1 MTLLTIK
8 DEQPSSILHELARN
22 IKNATTS
29 KQAAARYNEILQ
41 RITTNPRDTRY
52 QCPIDGSTALHW
64 IVVVHHN
71 QNITSPPLAI
81 VQAAI
86 DAYPVSLTIKDSN
99 GSSPCDLAT
108 FNGAKIVRKNKAQY
122 DNMVSLLEERKKEL
136 VRGAL
141 DNLFVVRDNVES
153 LESKFVQLKR
163 EHSTLSSQID
173 YVMETCSIFQK
184 ENIELKNMMKN
195 IVQVNDQARKATAD
209 ERKKLMTELN
219 QENNT
224 EIISGLVT
232 DVGALREEV
241 RDLQFNLDE
250 RDQQDE
256 PTTLDS
262 SISSSVDTSTRRKNN
277 PKVAVSPEEFS
288 CACLE
293 TTQMIKDISYQVK
306 GIDART
312 CNLEE
317 ERDDAD
323 IQRRE
328 LFDKVDSVTNRQDT
342 IEEIVENNERNLD
355 NCQRQAKHEL
365 NMLQKEVEAAMAHKQ
380 GLKRTVE
387 YLKAERLI
395 LLRGSNNE
403 AETKRD
409 NQGFHIAPLSTNG
422 EKSYKGFEVEMLHDK
437 VELLERLLEQT
448 QTDMDGIKTQQ
459 ELSVRHTGE
468 NGYSRTEISNT
479 TQQQE
484 IDDATQEK
492 EQNCLH
498 ELENRN
504 RAIQQEISYL
514 RAERLVLMNYR
525 HGSEIQRKRDWNAL
539 HTMQRSVDELQDSFV
554 ELKPRLKEKT
564 SRKAKTDDKIDIPKS
579 EIAAGTEETREAV
592 AISSSVSSESR
603 ATRDLMAIYPTESS
617 ESLATQ
623 ETRNSVRSTVPLPI
637 AINQD
642 KKVIIAS
649 LESPFA
655 FGVDDAINSF
665 IYSDASDHD
674 NEYSQSRIAT
684 SQFTGEGE
692 YDFSFN
698 QQDDK
703 EISRKMS
710 MYKKNRERST
720 KLQMIKSKR
729 TSQFTGEGK
738 YNFSF
743 NPQDDKEI
751 SKKMSM
757 YKKNGKRSTK
767 LQKMKSKRKEILQ
780 QHGEKAFPLLRH
792 YLKRSYNSNR
802 QQDEAL
808 LMSGDESTNSWE
820 ENEVLLMPGDKSQ

>member
-1 MTLLTIK
+1 MK
-8 DEQPSSILHELARN
+8 
-22 IKNATTS
+22 K
-29 KQAAARYNEILQ
+29 
-41 RITTNPRDTRY
+41 
-52 QCPIDGSTALHW
+52 
-64 IVVVHHN
+64 
-71 QNITSPPLAI
+71 I
-81 VQAAI
+81 VQ
-86 DAYPVSLTIKDSN
+86 D
-99 GSSPCDLAT
+99 
-108 FNGAKIVRKNKAQY
+108 
-122 DNMVSLLEERKKEL
+122 
-136 VRGAL
+136 
-141 DNLFVVRDNVES
+141 
-153 LESKFVQLKR
+153 
-163 EHSTLSSQID
+163 
-173 YVMETCSIFQK
+173 
-184 ENIELKNMMKN
+184 
-195 IVQVNDQARKATAD
+195 NDQARKAAAD
-209 ERKKLMTELN
+209 ERTKLMTGQN

-224 EIISGLVT
+224 EMLSGLVT

-277 PKVAVSPEEFS
+277 PKIAVSPEEFS

-293 TTQMIKDISYQVK
+293 TTQMIKDISCQVK

-312 CNLEE
+312 CNFEE
-317 ERDDAD
+317 ERNDAD

-342 IEEIVENNERNLD
+342 VEEIVENNERNLD

-365 NMLQKEVEAAMAHKQ
+365 NMLQKEVEAAMGRNQ
-380 GLKRTVE
+380 GLERTVE

-403 AETKRD
+403 AETKID
-409 NQGFHIAPLSTNG
+409 SQGFHIAPLSTNG

-448 QTDMDGIKTQQ
+448 QTDMDEIKTQQ
-459 ELSVRHTGE
+459 ELSVR
-468 NGYSRTEISNT
+468 RT

-554 ELKPRLKEKT
+554 ELKPRLKKIT
-564 SRKAKTDDKIDIPKS
+564 SRKTKTDDKIDIPKS
-579 EIAAGTEETREAV
+579 EIAAGTEETREAM
-592 AISSSVSSESR
+592 AISPSVSSESR

-617 ESLATQ
+617 ETLATQ
-623 ETRNSVRSTVPLPI
+623 ETINSVRSTVPLPI

-642 KKVIIAS
+642 KKINIAS

-655 FGVDDAINSF
+655 FGVNNAINSF
-665 IYSDASDHD
+665 IYNDASDHD

-710 MYKKNRERST
+710 MYKNNGKCST

-729 TSQFTGEGK
+729 TSQFTGEGE
-738 YNFSF
+738 YDFSF
-743 NPQDDKEI
+743 NQQDDKEI
-751 SKKMSM
+751 SRKMSM
-757 YKKNGKRSTK
+757 YKNNGKRSTK
-767 LQKMKSKRKEILQ
+767 LQIIKSKRKEIRQ
-780 QHGEKAFPLLRH
+780 QQGEKAFPLLRH

-802 QQDEAL
+802 QQDEEL
-808 LMSGDESTNSWE
+808 LMSGDKSINSRE
-820 ENEVLLMPGDKSQ
+820 QDE